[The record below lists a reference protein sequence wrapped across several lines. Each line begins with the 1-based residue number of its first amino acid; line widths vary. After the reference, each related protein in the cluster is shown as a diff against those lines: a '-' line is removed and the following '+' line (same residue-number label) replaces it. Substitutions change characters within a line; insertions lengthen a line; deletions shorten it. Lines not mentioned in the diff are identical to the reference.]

1 MEISTAI
8 AAYTM
13 RKDISEKVGYNM
25 EMVLAEYDA
34 DSDSIA
40 TQAMDFL
47 QARVRNAYLL
57 LFYKCSV
64 TNILCFL
71 L

>member
-25 EMVLAEYDA
+25 EMVLSEYDEG
-34 DSDSIA
+34 SDSIA

-47 QARVRNAYLL
+47 QARVSNVYQLIKLATKRL
-57 LFYKCSV
+57 
-64 TNILCFL
+64 
-71 L
+71 